1 MICTF
6 AAKLNGCKM
15 NKDKYVFAQLLEYLD
30 YDKFRHLVDKYD
42 GNRYVKH
49 LTCWNQLL
57 ALMFG
62 QLGNRESLRDVIV
75 ALEAHRSKCFH
86 LGLGRKPIAKTT
98 LATANQNRDYRIF
111 EEFAFYMMAQARE
124 KRSAD
129 IFKLGGQVYAF
140 DSTTI
145 PLCLSVFWWAKFR
158 KKKGGVKAHV
168 LYDLEAQV
176 PAFYHITTA
185 SVYDSKAMPEI
196 PYETGAYYV
205 FDRGYNNFG
214 ELYRIQRMES
224 FFVVRAKSNL
234 QYRCVKWK
242 RRLPKNILTDAEIE
256 LTVYKSRKDYPEN
269 LRLVRYYDEEQDREF
284 MFLANAMDLTAQQIA
299 DLYKNRWQI
308 ELFFKWLKQHL
319 KIKKFWGTTENAVR
333 IQISAAI
340 TAYCLV
346 AIIQHDMQLKRST
359 YEVLQIL
366 SMSLTDKTPLRELFD
381 KTYSNDVKEQSGPL
395 IPGLFD

>member
-1 MICTF
+1 MF
-6 AAKLNGCKM
+6 
-15 NKDKYVFAQLLEYLD
+15 KDKFVFSQLIAFLDRNHFNYLA
-30 YDKFRHLVDKYD
+30 RKYD
-42 GNRYVKH
+42 GDKYVKH

-62 QLGNRESLRDVIV
+62 QLSNRESLRDLIV
-75 ALEAHRSKCFH
+75 ALEAHQSKCFH

-111 EEFAFYMMAQARE
+111 EEFAFYMMEQAR
-124 KRSAD
+124 RNRAAD
-129 IFKLGGQVYAF
+129 IFKLGGKVYAF

-158 KKKGGVKAHV
+158 KKKGGVKVHV

-185 SVYDSKAMPEI
+185 SVHDSKAMPEI
-196 PYETGAYYV
+196 PYETGAYYI
-205 FDRGYNNFG
+205 FDRGYNNFK
-214 ELYRIQRMES
+214 ELFRIQRMES
-224 FFVVRAKSNL
+224 FFVVRAKTNL
-234 QYRCVKWK
+234 QYKCVKWK
-242 RRLPKNILTDAEIE
+242 RRMPKNILSDAEIE
-256 LTVYKSRKDYPEN
+256 LTVYNSRKDYPDN
-269 LRLVRYYDEEQDREF
+269 LRLVRYYDEKQGREF
-284 MFLANAMDLTAQQIA
+284 MFLTNAMDLTAQQIA

-333 IQISAAI
+333 IQIAAAI

-346 AIIQHDMQLKRST
+346 AIVQHDMKLKRST

-366 SMSLTDKTPLRELFD
+366 SISLTDKTPLRELFD
-381 KTYSNDVKEQSGPL
+381 KTYSNDVKEQFGSL

>member
-1 MICTF
+1 MF
-6 AAKLNGCKM
+6 
-15 NKDKYVFAQLLEYLD
+15 KDKFVFSQLIAFLDRNHFNYLA
-30 YDKFRHLVDKYD
+30 RKYD
-42 GNRYVKH
+42 GDKYVKH

-62 QLGNRESLRDVIV
+62 QLSNRESLRDLIV
-75 ALEAHRSKCFH
+75 ALEAHQSKCFH

-98 LATANQNRDYRIF
+98 LATANQNRNYRIF
-111 EEFAFYMMAQARE
+111 EEFAFYMMEQAR
-124 KRSAD
+124 RNRAAD
-129 IFKLGGQVYAF
+129 IFKLGGKVYAF
-140 DSTTI
+140 DSSTI

-158 KKKGGVKAHV
+158 KKKGGVKVHV
-168 LYDLEAQV
+168 LYDLEVQV

-185 SVYDSKAMPEI
+185 SVHDSKAMPEI
-196 PYETGAYYV
+196 PYETGAYYI
-205 FDRGYNNFG
+205 FDRGYNNFK
-214 ELYRIQRMES
+214 ELFRIQRMES
-224 FFVVRAKSNL
+224 CFVVRAKTNL
-234 QYRCVKWK
+234 QYKCVKWK
-242 RRLPKNILTDAEIE
+242 RRMPKNILSDAEIE
-256 LTVYKSRKDYPEN
+256 LTVYNSRKDYLDN

-284 MFLANAMDLTAQQIA
+284 MFLTNAMDLTAQQIA

-333 IQISAAI
+333 IQIAAAI

-346 AIIQHDMQLKRST
+346 AIVQHDMKLKRST

-366 SMSLTDKTPLRELFD
+366 SISLTDKTPIRELFD
-381 KTYSNDVKEQSGPL
+381 KTYSNDVKEQFGPL

>member
-1 MICTF
+1 
-6 AAKLNGCKM
+6 M
-15 NKDKYVFAQLLEYLD
+15 NKDKYVFAQLIEFLNN
-30 YDKFRHLVDKYD
+30 DKFRRLVDKYD

-62 QLGNRESLRDVIV
+62 QLCNRESLRDVIV

-111 EEFAFYMMAQARE
+111 EEFAFYMMTQAKE
-124 KRSAD
+124 KRVTD
-129 IFKLGGQVYAF
+129 IFKLGGKVYAF

-185 SVYDSKAMPEI
+185 SVNDSKAMQEI
-196 PYETGAYYV
+196 PYETDAYYI
-205 FDRGYNNFG
+205 FDRGYNNFN

-234 QYRCVKWK
+234 QYKCVKWK

-256 LTVYKSRKDYPEN
+256 LVVYKSRKDYPEN
-269 LRLVRYYDEEQDREF
+269 LRLVRYYDEEQGREF
-284 MFLANAMDLTAQQIA
+284 MFLTNAMDLTAQHIA

-346 AIIQHDMQLKRST
+346 AIVQHDMQLKRST